1 MMQNLENK
9 VTTEFYMAKQ
19 SNVQSPDLNQTEHV
33 YQALIILKP
42 KIPPQPAKSI
52 PDGASQWSANVC
64 IEQMAIDCTAAIL
77 NITEFI
83 ISSLKCL
90 STEGGAVW
98 MWRATIPI
106 PF

>member
-33 YQALIILKP
+33 YVLTILKP

-52 PDGASQWSANVC
+52 PDGASQ
-64 IEQMAIDCTAAIL
+64 
-77 NITEFI
+77 
-83 ISSLKCL
+83 
-90 STEGGAVW
+90 
-98 MWRATIPI
+98 
-106 PF
+106 